1 MIKTIKNIWRIIR
14 TRKSERTLMDQLTLD
29 DWVYECAAAP
39 IRVIIFPI
47 MLVVKLYKW
56 TYSD

>member
-1 MIKTIKNIWRIIR
+1 MDKTIKNIWRIIK
-14 TRKSERTLMDQLTLD
+14 TKKSERTVVDKLILSEWIYTWLG
-29 DWVYECAAAP
+29 AP

-56 TYSD
+56 TYNE

>member
-14 TRKSERTLMDQLTLD
+14 TRKSERTLVDQLTLN
-29 DWVYECAAAP
+29 DWVYTWVGAP
-39 IRVIIFPI
+39 IRVILFPI